1 MLRLMESKHYQI
13 LFNLNFKFINSDL
26 ISMKGSSSSQE
37 NNYTT
42 ANTLELLLYM
52 CSAIINDEIYPLDW
66 SELLLLRDK
75 VVLNALNNIADC
87 ISNHYLN
94 NFNSL
99 NKKIW
104 QNYFEAIVSLLTDPC
119 LQMENFSETKR
130 KNILQKYGDI

>member
-1 MLRLMESKHYQI
+1 
-13 LFNLNFKFINSDL
+13 
-26 ISMKGSSSSQE
+26 MKGSSSSQE